1 MSGIGRSSR
10 ALLILWLAGVATGSP
25 AFAQDE
31 SVVDGSPATV
41 APVARPPAPVVDG
54 PPAPIAPEVVSRD
67 SEGRVTVRA
76 VRLTEPLV
84 IDGLLR
90 DPIYSQVPA
99 IGDFVQQEPHEGEPA
114 TERTELW
121 VFFDATNIY
130 IAVRCLDDQPDR
142 IIANEMRR
150 DNNNIFQNDNVQ
162 FVIDTFYDR
171 RSGFLFQTNAL
182 GALSD
187 QEVSDERNFNR
198 DWNTV
203 WDVKAARTDDGWSAE
218 FVIPFKS
225 LRYRASGPQTWGFNI
240 QRRVPWKNERT
251 YLSGVPASYG
261 GRGIYKLSSAATLV
275 GLEVPAQGRN
285 LEIKPYAISALTT
298 NRQARPAFSNDL
310 TGDTGVDLKYGL
322 TKSLTADFTYNTDF
336 AQVEEDEQ
344 QVNLTRFSLF
354 FPEKREFFLE
364 GQGIF
369 GFGPPSRDFGGAT
382 NLTPVMFFSRRV
394 GLSAGQ
400 EVPILAGGRVT
411 GRAGRTTVGLLNIET
426 KASERA
432 GAAATNFSV
441 VRVRRDILRRSAI
454 GLVGTQR
461 APRLTGDASNQVVG
475 VDASLAFFEN
485 VTFNSYYA
493 RSRTPGRRGD
503 DSSYTAQFAYAADRY
518 GVTIEHLTV
527 GDAFNPEIGFLRRES
542 FRRNFAQARFSPRP
556 RSSPSVRK
564 VTMESSLDHITDLE
578 GTLET
583 REAQAS
589 ARVEFSRGGFWSND
603 YTRNYERLKVPFEIS
618 KGVFIPLGGYS
629 FQNFRSEYYMGPQRV
644 SGRFFASSGTFY
656 NGSRTEAGFNGRV
669 DMTSQFS
676 VEPRVTLNWIDL
688 PVGRFMTRLVSSRV
702 NFTMSTRM
710 ATSALVQYNSSNAA
724 LSSNVRFRWEY
735 QPGSDLFVVYSD
747 GRDTIGTGFPR
758 LQNRSFVVKLT
769 RLFRF

>member
-1 MSGIGRSSR
+1 MSGIASPLR
-10 ALLILWLAGVATGSP
+10 AIPLIFVLAGVATVSP
-25 AFAQDE
+25 AFAQD
-31 SVVDGSPATV
+31 GSLLNGPL
-41 APVARPPAPVVDG
+41 APVAPTTLIDG
-54 PPAPIAPEVVSRD
+54 PPAPVAPEVVSRD
-67 SEGRVTVRA
+67 AQGHVTIRA
-76 VRLTEPLV
+76 VRLTEPLI
-84 IDGLLR
+84 IDGLLQ
-90 DPIYSQVPA
+90 DEIYSQVPA

-121 VFFDATNIY
+121 IFFDATNIY
-130 IAVRCLDDQPDR
+130 FAVRCLDDQPDR
-142 IIANEMRR
+142 VIANEMRR
-150 DNNNIFQNDNVQ
+150 DSNNIFQNDNVQ
-162 FVIDTFYDR
+162 LVIDTFYDR
-171 RSGFLFQTNAL
+171 RSGVLFQTNAL

-203 WDVKAARTDDGWSAE
+203 WNVKAARTDVGWSAE
-218 FVIPFKS
+218 FVIPLKS

-240 QRRVPWKNERT
+240 QRRIPWKNERS

-275 GLEVPAQGRN
+275 GIEVPPQGRN
-285 LEIKPYAISALTT
+285 LEIKPYAISGVTT
-298 NRQARPAFSNDL
+298 NRQATPAVLNDL
-310 TGDTGVDLKYGL
+310 TGDAGLDLKYGL
-322 TKSLTADFTYNTDF
+322 TKGLTADFTYNTDF

-369 GFGPPSRDFGGAT
+369 GFGPPARENQAFGGAT
-382 NLTPVMFFSRRV
+382 SLAPVMFFSRQV
-394 GLSAGQ
+394 GLSGNQ

-411 GRAGRTTVGLLNIET
+411 GRAGRNTVGLLNIET

-441 VRVRRDILRRSAI
+441 VRLRRDILRRSAI
-454 GLVGTQR
+454 GLIGTHR
-461 APRLTGDASNQVVG
+461 APGLAGQDTNQVVG
-475 VDASLAFFEN
+475 ADAAFAFFEN

-503 DSSYTAQFAYAADRY
+503 ESSYMAQFAYAADRY
-518 GVTIEHLTV
+518 GMNVEHLTV

-542 FRRNFAQARFSPRP
+542 FRRSYAQGRFSPRP
-556 RSSPSVRK
+556 RSSETVRK
-564 VTMESSLDHITDLE
+564 VSAEGYIDYITDLHN
-578 GTLET
+578 TLES

-589 ARVEFSRGGFWSND
+589 ARVEFNGGGFWTTD
-603 YTRNYERLKVPFEIS
+603 YTRNYELIREPFEIS
-618 KGVFIPLGGYS
+618 KEVFILPGGYT
-629 FQNFRSEYYMGPQRV
+629 FQGIRSEYYLGPERV
-644 SGRFFASSGTFY
+644 SGRFFGSRGTFY
-656 NGSRTEAGFNGRV
+656 DGTRTEVGFNGRV

-676 VEPRVTLNWIDL
+676 VEPRVTFNWIDL
-688 PVGRFMTRLVSSRV
+688 PVGQFTTQLVGSRV

-710 ATSALVQYNSSNAA
+710 AASALVQYNSSNAA

-758 LQNRSFVVKLT
+758 LQNRSFVVKMT

>member
-1 MSGIGRSSR
+1 MSGIGRPLR
-10 ALLILWLAGVATGSP
+10 AVPLILWLAGVTTASP
-25 AFAQDE
+25 ALAQDT
-31 SVVDGSPATV
+31 SP
-41 APVARPPAPVVDG
+41 VDG
-54 PPAPIAPEVVSRD
+54 PPAPVGSEVVARD
-67 SEGRVTVRA
+67 AEGRVTVRA
-76 VRLTEPLV
+76 IRLTEPLV

-121 VFFDATNIY
+121 IFFDATNIY
-130 IAVRCLDDQPDR
+130 FAVRCLDDQPDR

-150 DNNNIFQNDNVQ
+150 DSNNIFQNDNVQ
-162 FVIDTFYDR
+162 LVLDTFYDR
-171 RSGFLFQTNAL
+171 RSGVLFQTNAL

-198 DWNTV
+198 DWNAV

-225 LRYRASGPQTWGFNI
+225 LRYRAAGPQTWGFNI
-240 QRRVPWKNERT
+240 QRRIPWKNERS

-261 GRGIYKLSSAATLV
+261 GRGIYKLSSAATIV
-275 GLEVPAQGRN
+275 GLEVPPQGRN
-285 LEIKPYAISALTT
+285 LEIKPYGISGVTT
-298 NRQARPAFSNDL
+298 NLQAKPAVSNDL
-310 TGDTGVDLKYGL
+310 TGDAGLDVKYGL
-322 TKSLTADFTYNTDF
+322 TKGLTADVTYNTDF

-364 GQGIF
+364 GGGIF
-369 GFGPPSRDFGGAT
+369 GFGPPIRENQAFGGASS
-382 NLTPVMFFSRRV
+382 LMPIMFFSRRI
-394 GLSAGQ
+394 GLSGSQ

-411 GRAGRTTVGLLNIET
+411 GRVGRNAVGLLNIET
-426 KASERA
+426 RASERA
-432 GAAATNFSV
+432 GAGATNFSV

-454 GLVGTQR
+454 GLIGTQR
-461 APRLTGDASNQVVG
+461 APGLPGHDSNQVAG
-475 VDASLAFFEN
+475 VDAALAFYEN

-503 DSSYTAQFAYAADRY
+503 DSSYMAQFAYAADRY
-518 GVTIEHLTV
+518 GMNVEHLSV

-542 FRRNFAQARFSPRP
+542 FRRSYAQSRFSPRP
-556 RSSPSVRK
+556 RSSRTVRK
-564 VTMESSLDHITDLE
+564 VSAEGSIDYITDLN
-578 GTLET
+578 GRLES

-589 ARVEFSRGGFWSND
+589 TRMEFNGGGFWSTD
-603 YTRNYERLKVPFEIS
+603 YTRNYELLKAPFEIS
-618 KGVFIPLGGYS
+618 KGVVILPGGYN
-629 FQNFRSEYYMGPQRV
+629 FQDVRSDYYLGPQRV
-644 SGRFFASSGTFY
+644 SGRFFGSRGTFY
-656 NGSRTEAGFNGRV
+656 GGTRSEVGFNGRV

-676 VEPRVTLNWIDL
+676 LEPRATLDWIDL
-688 PVGRFMTRLVSSRV
+688 PVGRFTTRLVGSRV

-710 ATSALVQYNSSNAA
+710 AFSALVQYNSSNAA
-724 LSSNVRFRWEY
+724 LSSNLRFRWEY

-747 GRDTIGTGFPR
+747 GRDTAGTRFPT
-758 LQNRSFVVKLT
+758 LQNRAFVVKMT

>member
-1 MSGIGRSSR
+1 MRRIGRSLRSVP
-10 ALLILWLAGVATGSP
+10 LVLWLALVAIPSS
-25 AFAQDE
+25 AFAQDP
-31 SVVDGSPATV
+31 SSSDGSPALV
-41 APVARPPAPVVDG
+41 G
-54 PPAPIAPEVVSRD
+54 PEVVSRD
-67 SEGRVTVRA
+67 AAGRVTIRA

-84 IDGLLR
+84 IDGLLE
-90 DPIYSQVPA
+90 DPIYSRVPA

-121 VFFDATNIY
+121 IFFDATNIY
-130 IAVRCLDDQPDR
+130 FTVRCLDDQPDR

-150 DNNNIFQNDNVQ
+150 DSNNIFQNDNVQ
-162 FVIDTFYDR
+162 IVVDTFYDR
-171 RSGFLFQTNAL
+171 RSGVLFQTNAL

-203 WDVKAARTDDGWSAE
+203 WDVRAARTEQGWSAE

-225 LRYRASGPQTWGFNI
+225 LRYRTSGPQTWGFNI
-240 QRRVPWKNERT
+240 QRRIPWKNERS

-275 GLEVPAQGRN
+275 GLEVPPQGRN
-285 LEIKPYAISALTT
+285 LELKPYGISAVTT
-298 NRQARPAFSNDL
+298 NRQATPAVSNDL
-310 TGDTGVDLKYGL
+310 TGDAGFDVKYGL
-322 TKSLTADFTYNTDF
+322 TKGLTADVTYNTDF

-354 FPEKREFFLE
+354 FPEKRDFFLE

-369 GFGPPSRDFGGAT
+369 NFGPPTRENQSFGGASS
-382 NLTPVMFFSRRV
+382 LMPLIFFSRRI
-394 GLSAGQ
+394 GLSESQ

-411 GRAGRTTVGLLNIET
+411 GRAGRNAVGLLNIET
-426 KASERA
+426 KALERA

-454 GLVGTQR
+454 GLIGTSR
-461 APRLTGDASNQVVG
+461 APTVGRNDSNQVVG
-475 VDASLAFFEN
+475 VDAALAFYQN

-503 DSSYTAQFAYAADRY
+503 ASSYMAQFAYAADRH
-518 GVTIEHLTV
+518 GVNFEHLSV
-527 GDAFNPEIGFLRRES
+527 GDAFNPEIGFVRRES
-542 FRRNFAQARFSPRP
+542 FRRSYAQGRFSPRP
-556 RSSPSVRK
+556 RSSRSLRK
-564 VTMESSLDHITDLE
+564 VSMEGSIDYITDLH
-578 GTLET
+578 GRLES

-589 ARVEFSRGGFWSND
+589 TRVEFSGGGFWSTD
-603 YTRNYERLKVPFEIS
+603 YTRNYELLKAPFEIS
-618 KGVFIPLGGYS
+618 KGVIIVPGGYS
-629 FQNFRSEYYMGPQRV
+629 FQDLRSEYYLGPERV
-644 SGRFFASSGTFY
+644 SGRIFGSRGTFY
-656 NGSRTEAGFNGRV
+656 DGTRSEVGFNGRV

-676 VEPRVTLNWIDL
+676 IEPRVTLDWISL
-688 PVGRFMTRLVSSRV
+688 AAGRFTTRLVGSRV

-710 ATSALVQYNSSNAA
+710 AASALIQYNSTNAA
-724 LSSNVRFRWEY
+724 LSSNLRFRWEY
-735 QPGSDLFVVYSD
+735 HPGSDLFVVYSD
-747 GRDTIGTGFPR
+747 GRDTLSTGFPR
-758 LQNRSFVVKLT
+758 LQNRSFVVKVT